1 MNPNL
6 QNSAPVTPK
15 KNNLGWIIPIV
26 ALSLACIGMG
36 GYIIASS
43 ISGANGGQVE
53 TDRIQA
59 EQNDS
64 ADSTDTE
71 NANINSAQKP
81 VIADVT
87 KRLNDTDGNTYT
99 QYYQFFAGI
108 TVKTNDKEFTFSY
121 TPATLC
127 DYYNLDCQQDVIFKT
142 SSTIEFDQTIAD
154 VFYGGYGQNGPYND
168 TIFILLEDGTV
179 EYMPLIHMFNAPATT
194 EKALGEA
201 AITVKSYGK
210 LDGVSDV
217 VKFSMAEVDD
227 GFGGYGTTMAIKSD
241 GSFYDLST
249 ILEETGNY

>member
-87 KRLNDTDGNTYT
+87 KSLNDTDGKTYT

-108 TVKTNDKEFTFSY
+108 MIETNGKELTFSY
-121 TPATLC
+121 TPMTVC
-127 DYYNLDCQQDVIFKT
+127 DYYYLDCQQGITTVT
-142 SSTIEFDQTIAD
+142 SDTIQFDQTIAD
-154 VFYGGYGQNGPYND
+154 VFYGSHGQNGPFGD
-168 TIFILLEDGTV
+168 TIFILLEDGSV
-179 EYMPLIHMFNAPATT
+179 EYIPLVHAFKESVAT
-194 EKALGEA
+194 
-201 AITVKSYGK
+201 IKSYGK

-217 VKFSMAEVDD
+217 VKFSMAAVED
-227 GFGGYGTTMAIKSD
+227 GFSGYGTTIAIKSD

>member
-6 QNSAPVTPK
+6 QTSAPVAPK

-43 ISGANGGQVE
+43 INSANGSQVE
-53 TDRIQA
+53 TDKIQA

-64 ADSTDTE
+64 ANSADTE

-87 KRLNDTDGNTYT
+87 KSLNDTDGKTYT
-99 QYYQFFAGI
+99 QYYQFFASI
-108 TVKTNDKEFTFSY
+108 NIKTNGKKLTFSY
-121 TPATLC
+121 TPATIC
-127 DYYNLDCQQDVIFKT
+127 DYYNLGCQQAVTFGT

-194 EKALGEA
+194 EKAFGEA
-201 AITVKSYGK
+201 ARTIKSYGK

-227 GFGGYGTTMAIKSD
+227 GFSGYGTTIAIKSD

-249 ILEETGNY
+249 ILDETGNY